1 MLCGLTWLA
10 SLDGWPDILGGTGRP
25 SIQSSTRSGVTGIA
39 WGLALP
45 FPLFSSSARPPENR
59 SPTAGFI
66 GEFHGRELHGGR
78 GSVPGGGESLS
89 SREST
94 DPPLGRSEE
103 RRVGKESVR
112 TCRSRW
118 SPIS

>member
-25 SIQSSTRSGVTGIA
+25 SIHSSTRSGVTGIA

-45 FPLFSSSARPPENR
+45 FPLFSSRARPPENR

-66 GEFHGRELHGGR
+66 GEFHGRELHVGR
-78 GSVPGGGESLS
+78 ASVTGGGESLP
-89 SREST
+89 SRDS
-94 DPPLGRSEE
+94 DRNP
-103 RRVGKESVR
+103 VGKGTR
-112 TCRSRW
+112 AHARAT
-118 SPIS
+118 